1 MEVNITIPQ
10 NDPKGAQKAL
20 VSALWTI
27 KQGRKAVLR
36 AHTNQLWRIH
46 SSDIE
51 DLKKRKDFKLEEP
64 IKGTNWPEGLYLTGG
79 YMLAPKTQPNAVEK
93 VKGNF
98 IAEGA
103 FRMSEAAAGAVK
115 DLDNSATEAQIRKA
129 LKAAEVKEKVQVA
142 NVAQLID
149 GKKQGKFVLEKTKYQ
164 PYEW

>member
-20 VSALWTI
+20 VSCLWTI

-36 AHTNQLWRIH
+36 AHENQLSRVH
-46 SSDIE
+46 KSDIQ
-51 DLKKRKDFKLEEP
+51 DLKKRPDFRIEDP
-64 IKGTNWPEGLYLTGG
+64 AKGTNWPEGLYLTGG

-103 FRMSEAAAGAVK
+103 FRMSDAAADAMK
-115 DLDNSATEAQIRKA
+115 DLDSSATETQIRKA
-129 LKAAEVKEKVQVA
+129 LKTAEVKEKVQVA
-142 NVAQLID
+142 NVTVMID
-149 GKKQGKFVLEKTKYQ
+149 GSRQGKFVLDEAKYQ